1 MRTAKIGSDL
11 RLVTFGPVSRFLA
24 FSPPWLVV
32 HSFFF
37 ASWQSL
43 SISLALLAITENKRL
58 LIVYGTIFLTVEGVL
73 ENVLSYSQLYLV
85 TEQSNIG
92 GLALRLCTRGSV
104 LKDAGAS
111 YPVLSPILLLVP

>member
-11 RLVTFGPVSRFLA
+11 RLVTFEPVSRFLA

-37 ASWQSL
+37 ARCQSL
-43 SISLALLAITENKRL
+43 SISLALLAISENKRL

-92 GLALRLCTRGSV
+92 GLALRL
-104 LKDAGAS
+104 
-111 YPVLSPILLLVP
+111 

>member
-24 FSPPWLVV
+24 YSPPWLVV

-43 SISLALLAITENKRL
+43 SISLALLAISENKRL

-73 ENVLSYSQLYLV
+73 ENVLSSVSYSQLYLV

-92 GLALRLCTRGSV
+92 GLALRL
-104 LKDAGAS
+104 
-111 YPVLSPILLLVP
+111 

>member
-24 FSPPWLVV
+24 FSPWLVV

-43 SISLALLAITENKRL
+43 SISLALLAISENKRL

-92 GLALRLCTRGSV
+92 GLALRL
-104 LKDAGAS
+104 
-111 YPVLSPILLLVP
+111 

>member
-24 FSPPWLVV
+24 YSPPWLVV

-43 SISLALLAITENKRL
+43 SISLALLAISENKRL
-58 LIVYGTIFLTVEGVL
+58 LIVYGAIFLTVEGVL
-73 ENVLSYSQLYLV
+73 ENVLSYSQL
-85 TEQSNIG
+85 
-92 GLALRLCTRGSV
+92 
-104 LKDAGAS
+104 
-111 YPVLSPILLLVP
+111 

>member
-24 FSPPWLVV
+24 YSPPWLVV

-43 SISLALLAITENKRL
+43 SISLALLAISENKRL

-73 ENVLSYSQLYLV
+73 ESYSQLYLV

-92 GLALRLCTRGSV
+92 GLALRL
-104 LKDAGAS
+104 
-111 YPVLSPILLLVP
+111 